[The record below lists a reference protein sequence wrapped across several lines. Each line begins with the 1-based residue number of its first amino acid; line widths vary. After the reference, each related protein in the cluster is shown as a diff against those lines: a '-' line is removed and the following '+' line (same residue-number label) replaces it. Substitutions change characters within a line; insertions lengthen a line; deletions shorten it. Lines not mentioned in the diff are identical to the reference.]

1 MGFYRGPNIVTDGLI
16 FAIDAGSER
25 SYPGSGTTA
34 TNLISSNTGTL
45 TNGVGFGSGNGG
57 HWEFDGVDDGI
68 KFISELDLSSYSSVT
83 YSGWIK
89 GLGVSTLDRWLSGTS
104 GATAF
109 HYPDL
114 AISASGLLH
123 YYFTGLTSGW
133 TNTGI
138 SISGTEYNHVVFTF
152 TNSGGVELYV
162 NGSSMYTASLNSTTF
177 PSASNIMIG
186 NRYDLNGEALLGDIA
201 AVRIY
206 NRALTASEVL
216 QNYNAQK
223 SRFGL

>member
-1 MGFYRGPNIVTDGLI
+1 MGFYRGPNIVTSGLI

-34 TNLISSNTGTL
+34 TSLVSSNTGTL

-57 HWEFDGVDDGI
+57 HWDFDGVDDGI
-68 KFISELDLSSYSSVT
+68 KFISELNLSSYSSVT

-89 GLGVSTLDRWLSGTS
+89 GLGVTSLDRWLSCTTGSTQY
-104 GATAF
+104 
-109 HYPDL
+109 HNPDL
-114 AISASGLLH
+114 TVSASGLLS
-123 YYFTGLTSGW
+123 YYFTTLTSGW
-133 TNTGI
+133 TSTGI

-162 NGSSMYTASLNSTTF
+162 NGSSVYTASLNSITF
-177 PSASNIMIG
+177 PSVSNIMIG